1 MTCQTGYCIKGRQPQ
16 CFDGQMI
23 NTMTCE
29 NQTVQTCTY
38 PPNGGCDSRTKCSDS
53 TILYGT
59 KLVQCGPC
67 PSGYYGSGRRGCYDI
82 NECTIIQNGGCD
94 LRTTCINRDGGYD
107 CSSCTDVIE
116 YGVHLTGDSR
126 HANGC
131 HPPPPPPPPPPC
143 TSQQVLA
150 ATMTI
155 QNINPDATRLPACAK
170 AVLTGAGGVCSLS
183 GHCKPGY
190 TANTLKVTCDQV
202 DGAGNQVATASGT
215 CDPSPCNG
223 VNSHIPHATSGD
235 CPANGNMGS
244 GSRCT
249 PVCDKGYTLD
259 GDKTCNQGTVKKGQC
274 RAVACNAT
282 GVGKDKEPPH
292 GRTGEGTCTG
302 AIVSGSSCKP
312 ECAAGFSVHGSTNC
326 TLGNITSVGFCVTP
340 KPSLAGCTLQAN
352 GTTTKWVCPETG
364 TVTAPM
370 LYLGLVGLFSLG
382 CCGTIKMASAK
393 ISKAEYEEGRAD
405 WSRVE

>member
-1 MTCQTGYCIKGRQPQ
+1 MREGSCLDVLISGEKCTPTCDDGYTLTQTTPCGFHAHSCSAASP
-16 CFDGQMI
+16 CFCCYEGTWNDLACVVG
-23 NTMTCE
+23 TC
-29 NQTVQTCTY
+29 
-38 PPNGGCDSRTKCSDS
+38 S
-53 TILYGT
+53 
-59 KLVQCGPC
+59 
-67 PSGYYGSGRRGCYDI
+67 
-82 NECTIIQNGGCD
+82 
-94 LRTTCINRDGGYD
+94 
-107 CSSCTDVIE
+107 
-116 YGVHLTGDSR
+116 
-126 HANGC
+126 
-131 HPPPPPPPPPPC
+131 
-143 TSQQVLA
+143 SQQVSA
-150 ATMTI
+150 AALTI

-190 TANTLKVTCDQV
+190 TANNAKVTCDQV
-202 DGAGNQVATASGT
+202 DNAGNQVATASGT
-215 CDPSPCNG
+215 CDASPCSG
-223 VNSHIPHATSGD
+223 VNGNIPHGTRGD